1 MALLPQEIVYE
12 GFHFP
17 AFLDTPSAVGKI
29 LAQQPGKMRASHL
42 RQGKVEQ
49 GWEREQHRVIG
60 S

>member
-1 MALLPQEIVYE
+1 MLASTFVMALLPQEIVYE

-29 LAQQPGKMRASHL
+29 LAQQPGKMRASQL

-49 GWEREQHRVIG
+49 GWERE
-60 S
+60 

>member
-1 MALLPQEIVYE
+1 MALLLQEIVYE

-29 LAQQPGKMRASHL
+29 LAQQPGKMRASQL

-49 GWEREQHRVIG
+49 GWERE
-60 S
+60 